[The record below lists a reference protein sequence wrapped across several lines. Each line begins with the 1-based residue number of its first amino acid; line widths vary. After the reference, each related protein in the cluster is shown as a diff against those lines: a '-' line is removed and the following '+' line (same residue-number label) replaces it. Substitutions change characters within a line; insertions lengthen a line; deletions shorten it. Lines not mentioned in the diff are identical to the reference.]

1 VRRVGPTDHE
11 TLGRELQGLGR
22 LSRHS
27 LAERWSALYGAPPPP
42 RTSRSL
48 MIRAV
53 AYKMQE
59 RAFGGLTSS
68 TRRLLAGDAPSARS
82 NVPSREARP
91 GTVLLREWQ
100 GVTHQVTVIENGVLY
115 RGERHRSLS
124 AVARVITGSRW
135 SGPLFFGLKANHDQ
149 GYVPHP
155 SMRHLHP

>member
-1 VRRVGPTDHE
+1 MRRIGPSDHDA
-11 TLGRELQGLGR
+11 LGRELQGLGR

-27 LAERWSALYGAPPPP
+27 LAERWTALYGAAPPP

-53 AYKMQE
+53 AHRMQE
-59 RAFGGLTSS
+59 QAFGGLTAS
-68 TRRLLAGDAPSARS
+68 TRRLLAGGAPTAGPH
-82 NVPSREARP
+82 VHAREARP

-100 GVTHQVTVIENGVLY
+100 GVAHQVTVIEDGVLY

-135 SGPLFFGLKANHDQ
+135 SGPLFFGLKHDQ
-149 GYVPHP
+149 G
-155 SMRHLHP
+155 